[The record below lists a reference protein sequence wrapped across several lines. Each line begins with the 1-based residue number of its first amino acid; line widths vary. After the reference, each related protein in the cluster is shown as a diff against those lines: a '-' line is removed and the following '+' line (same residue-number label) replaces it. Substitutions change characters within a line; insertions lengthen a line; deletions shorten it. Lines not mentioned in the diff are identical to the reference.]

1 MFITTEKYTENYYN
15 DCAVQN
21 YKVVN
26 LMNNS
31 TWVDKSKNFHCEII
45 IFSKEDSF
53 MNLWEK
59 VQLHVLVGGWIKNIF
74 FQCFMF

>member
-53 MNLWEK
+53 MNL
-59 VQLHVLVGGWIKNIF
+59 
-74 FQCFMF
+74 